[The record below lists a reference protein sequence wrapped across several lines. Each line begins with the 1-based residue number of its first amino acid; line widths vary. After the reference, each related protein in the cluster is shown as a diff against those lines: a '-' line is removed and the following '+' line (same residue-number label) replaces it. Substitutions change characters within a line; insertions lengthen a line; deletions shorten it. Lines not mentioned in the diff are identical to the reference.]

1 MGEGQ
6 RDKEEEGGGEKK
18 RKMEGVGG
26 TKRKLDDDTCGPGPG
41 PRVDKTPRRSPGSKK
56 HSPPGPKLKPKH
68 KEAPHIRGAVG
79 DIRKWLA
86 KPHREGRDLE
96 DKCQERNLQPE
107 NNLGPKVLL
116 EIKDRRPSSK
126 LAPERLVEDPRK
138 DQSQR
143 PPPSGTIQNFRNEQ
157 TGKERGKE
165 HRIEHR

>member
-6 RDKEEEGGGEKK
+6 RDKEEEGGGEK
-18 RKMEGVGG
+18 RKKIEGVGG
-26 TKRKLDDDTCGPGPG
+26 TKRKLDDDTCEPGPG

-86 KPHREGRDLE
+86 KPHREGRELE
-96 DKCQERNLQPE
+96 DKSQERSLQPG
-107 NNLGPKVLL
+107 NNLGPTVPL
-116 EIKDRRPSSK
+116 ETRDRRPSRK
-126 LAPERLVEDPRK
+126 LATESSVEDPRK

-143 PPPSGTIQNFRNEQ
+143 PPPLEPAEASETHRQGR
-157 TGKERGKE
+157 KET
-165 HRIEHR
+165 

>member
-18 RKMEGVGG
+18 KKMEGAGG
-26 TKRKLDDDTCGPGPG
+26 IKRKLEEDTCGPGPG

-86 KPHREGRDLE
+86 KPHREGRELE
-96 DKCQERNLQPE
+96 DKSQERSLQPG
-107 NNLGPKVLL
+107 NNLGPIVLL
-116 EIKDRRPSSK
+116 ETRDRRPSRK
-126 LAPERLVEDPRK
+126 LATESSVEDPRK

-143 PPPSGTIQNFRNEQ
+143 PPPSGTI
-157 TGKERGKE
+157 
-165 HRIEHR
+165 

>member
-1 MGEGQ
+1 
-6 RDKEEEGGGEKK
+6 
-18 RKMEGVGG
+18 MEGAGG
-26 TKRKLDDDTCGPGPG
+26 IKGKLEEDTCGPGPG

-96 DKCQERNLQPE
+96 DKCQKRNLQPD
-107 NNLGPKVLL
+107 NNPGPKVLL

-165 HRIEHR
+165 HRLEQR